1 VKGGSGVGFWRHRA
15 DVRLERLT
23 RARGGLV
30 ARNDLQLQ
38 SLRFPANVFVE
49 PRGYSGG
56 RAPVLP
62 ARGNFLGH
70 RYRGGRSPVLP
81 ARGNSLNT
89 GRAPAGPAS
98 TKFLSEGIQGGAR
111 RVPGPTRVFLKRRI
125 QRCRSRTR
133 WYLRCPRDVVIHRMT
148 LMTLDLV
155 RPRVTKEESSCS
167 SHMRHGRTTLMP
179 INPRPEVLRMGM
191 KPRVSRA

>member
-1 VKGGSGVGFWRHRA
+1 MKGGSGVGFWRHRA

-62 ARGNFLGH
+62 ARGN
-70 RYRGGRSPVLP
+70 
-81 ARGNSLNT
+81 SLNT

-98 TKFLSEGIQGGAR
+98 KKFLSEGIQGGAR